1 MPRTAKLTGYEEL
14 VRKMNIPAAARP
26 LPVAERR
33 TRWMRSR
40 WLSSPVKRVDR
51 PVDPLVLV
59 DEMGGRHQPHSQRHH
74 S

>member
-1 MPRTAKLTGYEEL
+1 MLRTAKLTGYEEP
-14 VRKMNIPAAARP
+14 VRKMNIPAARP

-40 WLSSPVKRVDR
+40 WLSSAVKRVDR

-59 DEMGGRHQPHSQRHH
+59 DEMSGRHQPHSQRHH